1 MRIPFTIGLVIVA
14 VAFAACGGGGAASPT
29 SVATTAAP
37 AATPAATPAGTASA
51 APTEDDSPGATDGA
65 GEITVDVAESDHG
78 EILVDGEGVTLYGF
92 TNDENGEPSCYDQC
106 EQTWPPLT
114 VEDESE
120 IEVGEGLD
128 DSDFTT
134 VERTDGSM
142 QVKIGDWPLYYFAN
156 DAAPGDTNGQGVG
169 GVWFV
174 VGADGELI
182 R

>member
-1 MRIPFTIGLVIVA
+1 MRTLSLIGSILALTCLV
-14 VAFAACGGGGAASPT
+14 ACAGGGAGSPT
-29 SVATTAAP
+29 SVATTAA
-37 AATPAATPAGTASA
+37 AASATPSAMATEEES
-51 APTEDDSPGATDGA
+51 ESPGETDGG
-65 GEITVDVAESDHG
+65 GEITVDVADSDLG
-78 EILVDGEGVTLYGF
+78 EILVDGEGVTLYAF
-92 TNDENGEPSCYDQC
+92 TNDQNGESACYDQC
-106 EQTWPPLT
+106 EQNWPPLT
-114 VEDESE
+114 VEDEDE

-134 VERTDGSM
+134 VERTDGNM

-156 DAAPGDTNGQGVG
+156 DEGPGDTNGQGVG

>member
-1 MRIPFTIGLVIVA
+1 MRTLSLIGSFVA
-14 VAFAACGGGGAASPT
+14 LICLAACGGGGAASPA

-37 AATPAATPAGTASA
+37 PASTPSAAAT
-51 APTEDDSPGATDGA
+51 EEESPGESPDETDGA
-65 GEITVDVAESDHG
+65 GEITVDVADSDHG
-78 EILVDGEGVTLYGF
+78 EILVDAEGVTLYAF
-92 TNDENGEPSCYDQC
+92 TNDTDGEPTCYDQC
-106 EQTWPPLT
+106 EQNWPPLT
-114 VEDESE
+114 VENEDE

-156 DAAPGDTNGQGVG
+156 DEAPGDTNGQGVG

>member
-1 MRIPFTIGLVIVA
+1 MRTLSLIGSFVALICLV
-14 VAFAACGGGGAASPT
+14 ACGGGGAASPT

-37 AATPAATPAGTASA
+37 PAPTPSAAAT
-51 APTEDDSPGATDGA
+51 EEESPSETDGA
-65 GEITVDVAESDHG
+65 GEITVDVADSDHG
-78 EILVDGEGVTLYGF
+78 EILVDAEGVTLYAF
-92 TNDENGEPSCYDQC
+92 TNDTDGEPTCIDQC
-106 EQTWPPLT
+106 EQNWPPLT
-114 VEDESE
+114 IENEDE

-156 DAAPGDTNGQGVG
+156 DEAPGDTNGHGVG